1 MLFSACPIDPNT
13 DFHKEHSTNLF
24 FFLELHLQK
33 KYPRTHRF
41 FFCFL
46 ITNKHLIIFEIYLF
60 YILSIKSLNCAHSAS
75 CCIEYTLTL
84 PSRCLLLLV
93 VFNLSEI
100 FIWTA
105 TITVTQ
111 LTYYPLPPNA
121 TNTLFSETFFNYL
134 KFFNDSHHLRGL
146 SQALLHGWE
155 AHFHGCCLH
164 QFNFCTNTVM
174 SLAVSNYLLFL
185 ISVMLYLPSNI
196 HCICSVLYLKS
207 CQSFV
212 FPWKNS

>member
-1 MLFSACPIDPNT
+1 MLFSACLIDPNT

-33 KYPRTHRF
+33 KHPHMHRF

-60 YILSIKSLNCAHSAS
+60 YILSIKSLNHAHSAS

-100 FIWTA
+100 FHLNCYNNSNSTD
-105 TITVTQ
+105 
-111 LTYYPLPPNA
+111 LLPPA
-121 TNTLFSETFFNYL
+121 PKCYQYPFF
-134 KFFNDSHHLRGL
+134 
-146 SQALLHGWE
+146 
-155 AHFHGCCLH
+155 
-164 QFNFCTNTVM
+164 
-174 SLAVSNYLLFL
+174 
-185 ISVMLYLPSNI
+185 
-196 HCICSVLYLKS
+196 
-207 CQSFV
+207 
-212 FPWKNS
+212 

>member
-1 MLFSACPIDPNT
+1 M
-13 DFHKEHSTNLF
+13 
-24 FFLELHLQK
+24 
-33 KYPRTHRF
+33 HRF

-60 YILSIKSLNCAHSAS
+60 YILSIKSLNRAHSAS

-100 FIWTA
+100 FHLNCYNNSNSTD
-105 TITVTQ
+105 
-111 LTYYPLPPNA
+111 LLPPAPKCYQYPFFWN
-121 TNTLFSETFFNYL
+121 TFFNYL

-155 AHFHGCCLH
+155 AHFHGCCLP

-196 HCICSVLYLKS
+196 HCICSALYLKS